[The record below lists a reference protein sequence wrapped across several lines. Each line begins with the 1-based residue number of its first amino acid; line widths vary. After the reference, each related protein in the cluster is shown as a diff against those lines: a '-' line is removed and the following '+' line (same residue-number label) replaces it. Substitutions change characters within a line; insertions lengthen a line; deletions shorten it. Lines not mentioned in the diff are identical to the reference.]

1 MTDMRHQAPTA
12 GSGPRASL
20 DRVVD
25 AAQRLSLK
33 VRTLGQ
39 TQLKIQ
45 CPVHDDRT
53 PSLSVKWESG
63 GDKGGF
69 VMLWCH
75 GCNAPAKD
83 LTAALGL
90 VESDLWDEPL
100 PPRPAAPLRPVSQRR
115 AGQRRGKLGRLPK
128 PIVVRHHDPEP
139 EHEWIEVERYP
150 YTDSA
155 GLVVQEVVRQE
166 CRSCTPVH
174 KTFRQ
179 LFVTRDGRRV
189 SSTPEGFARVLYRLP
204 QVQQAIAEG
213 RLVWLV
219 EGEKDVHAAEER
231 GLVATTNTM
240 GAGSFTAEHAEA
252 LAGASV
258 AVVLDRDDPGWARG
272 VHVHDLV
279 TNAGGRVRLLLPAT
293 VESKSDLADHYA
305 AGYTTEDLVEVS
317 RGELAT
323 WSSLGETRKKA
334 KLVRDALDE
343 AEAHLDTL
351 GGGSTNDAETHR
363 RHAQRWTL
371 ESQIRFERVDDAA
384 NEVAA
389 HAVEAGGDW
398 VAQATEQLQR
408 LLDEL
413 RTDLVRMHEQCDL
426 PIPAVLRVPEPAGHL
441 EPVSAEPGSPT
452 DTAAVGDRLGGS
464 TGNLTGSAVFRIV
477 DNAIVQ
483 WQPARRSRDDADDEE
498 EGSLKV
504 VLGLAVRVIAREFL
518 EVEHADDTADESELM
533 GRATTLD
540 SELLN
545 PPAPRQ
551 LSGFV
556 VAYIDPS
563 SGEEVHSR
571 ISAEQWK
578 DHSWLDS
585 LPGPPDYDHRKSGLD
600 TIQRAVLA
608 VSPEVRDTVRY
619 RSTGW
624 RPDGDTHLYVHA
636 RGAITAQG
644 HRSTPTLLSG
654 PLARYNLPDPVDDAN
669 QLRRAFIDHS
679 ATLLDRLPARVGA
692 PLLGQVFRSV
702 LGPNPWVLTLVGPPG
717 SYKTSVAAKAM
728 HHLGERWDHTSPT
741 SSMSG
746 NGDTLNAMR
755 LKLHNAKDALYWM
768 DDFAPTKRWVD
779 AQKLLEEM
787 TRLIHNR
794 EERNRS
800 SRDGLSMTEGTGP
813 RASGLATSEVM
824 PRPGSGAERMLV
836 VPLARDDIDTAL
848 LFPLDEPS
856 SRYAR
861 AVLMASFIR
870 WLAGDLTAL
879 RADYLARAA
888 VQAEHLAATGETV
901 RQAAALAN
909 TWVGWV
915 AITDFLVA
923 AQAITADEQ
932 TLLVAQVEQALQATA
947 KAATDPDL
955 PTRTG
960 ARVQELLAYALYNG
974 VAYVDDVR
982 TGEAPPWPLARRLGW
997 QRTITDIDNMGT
1009 PQRVRLDRVG
1019 ERLGWVMHD
1028 PDDGSEP
1035 VLLCQPTALEPVLKA
1050 AAAKMA
1056 DGMQI
1061 DRNTA
1066 SRALHEEGILIP
1078 DLCEDGKTRYTKTR
1092 LIQSEHR
1099 KQRVTVL
1106 RLHALLGDDPDDN
1119 PQGLAGTDAGGG
1131 PPASDTAGPGTAA
1144 VGVHED
1150 GRRTTP
1156 TVCQLV
1162 FYGAVPGPGPH
1173 AVDTASEPVLPS
1185 AAPPPGETSPMTHAD
1200 EQPPAHQSY
1209 AYRDHDGFEGWSAR
1223 AEVLGP
1229 CVVCGR
1235 ASRLMIG
1242 GHRAHPVCWA
1252 GSTAAQRNAAGGA
1265 EPAAA
1270 PNPQP
1275 APDPAPAAPQL
1286 KPATTTV
1293 PSPAAGPQASA
1304 PQATARTAAR
1314 SFRAAAVVVDGDQVV
1329 FGDGT
1334 TAALPYP
1341 LEHLGDVARLAED
1354 LGLGTQ
1360 ITKYRATGGQVW
1372 LTALTLERLGLD
1384 LSAALAADAS
1394 EREPVMRDATRHQP
1408 AITAARA
1415 AGWSVSGDNES
1426 MGRWTWVWRDDS
1438 SAAALIVA
1446 LPVLNPADLP
1456 LIADEPD
1463 PKTLARRLQLFA
1475 DAVGHPFKMSSSI
1488 TGLDYMKALRW
1499 KDRERF
1505 FTPYTAVPPAANANT
1520 ELDPSWCRKPHET
1533 EARQRYVHAYD
1544 RSGSYL
1550 AGGSLE
1556 VGVGEAEHHPDG
1568 REFDAKL
1575 PGYWRIEIP
1584 PTNDWR
1590 MPHPLDP
1597 SGQWEGKVR
1606 WCTTPAV
1613 QFAAEQDYPIEVLEA
1628 YTWPE
1633 HARVMEPWYER
1644 MRDAR
1649 TRLDVDDVDAQ
1660 VARDQLKLVYAHTFG
1675 MMGSQQWMAGKPG
1688 YAPDRRHLVL
1698 GKART
1703 NLLRRIARIGATTDR
1718 WPVAVV
1724 TDTIIYT
1731 SDEPDPVKAW
1741 PGDPD
1746 QLGNGLGQF
1755 KPEGTAPLSSQLQYL
1770 SGGLYK
1776 GRDALIGWRASDG

>member
-1 MTDMRHQAPTA
+1 MN
-12 GSGPRASL
+12 
-20 DRVVD
+20 
-25 AAQRLSLK
+25 LK

-39 TQLKIQ
+39 TQLKMQ

-53 PSLSVKWESG
+53 PSLSVKWEG
-63 GDKGGF
+63 GGSKGGF

-90 VESDLWDEPL
+90 VETDLWDEPL
-100 PPRPAAPLRPVSQRR
+100 PPRPATPLRPVSRR
-115 AGQRRGKLGRLPK
+115 LAGQRRGKLGRLPK
-128 PIVVRHHDPEP
+128 PIVVRAQEPEP
-139 EHEWIEVERYP
+139 PPHEWTEVERYA
-150 YTDSA
+150 YTDAA
-155 GLVVQEVVRQE
+155 GVIVQEVVRQE
-166 CRSCTPVH
+166 CRSCTPAH

-179 LFVTRDGRRV
+179 LFVLPDGRRV
-189 SSTPEGFARVLYRLP
+189 DRTPEGFARVLYRLP
-204 QVQQAIAEG
+204 RVIETVAAGEPVA
-213 RLVWLV
+213 LT
-219 EGEKDVHAAEER
+219 EGEKDVHSAER
-231 GLVATTNTM
+231 HGLVATTNTQ
-240 GAGSFTAEHAEA
+240 GATSFTAEHAEI
-252 LAGASV
+252 LAGATV
-258 AVVLDRDDPGWARG
+258 HAVLDRDDAGWARG
-272 VHVHDLV
+272 LKVYDLV
-279 TNAGGRVRLLLPAT
+279 TAVGGRVTLLLPAT
-293 VESKSDLADHYA
+293 LESHSDLTDHYA
-305 AGYTTEDLVEVS
+305 AGYDTSDLIEVS
-317 RGELAT
+317 RAEVAT
-323 WSSLGETRKKA
+323 WAGLGETRKKA

-343 AEAHLDTL
+343 AEAHLEAVNSSDGDDT
-351 GGGSTNDAETHR
+351 HQ
-363 RHAQRWTL
+363 RHAQRWAL
-371 ESQIRFERVDDAA
+371 ESQIRFERVEDAA
-384 NEVAA
+384 NEVVAQ
-389 HAVEAGGDW
+389 AVEAGGGW

-413 RTDLVRMHEQCDL
+413 RTDLVRMHEQCGL
-426 PIPAVLRVPEPAGHL
+426 PIPPALRDRESDAH
-441 EPVSAEPGSPT
+441 PGSVLGEAGQAT
-452 DTAAVGDRLGGS
+452 DAEAGDRLGS
-464 TGNLTGSAVFRIV
+464 SSGNLTGSAVFRIV

-518 EVEHADDTADESELM
+518 ETEHADDAADESELM

-545 PPAPRQ
+545 PPPPRQ

-556 VAYIDPS
+556 VAYIDPA

-571 ISAEQWK
+571 VSAEQWK

-636 RGAITAQG
+636 RGVITAQG
-644 HRSTPTLLSG
+644 HRSAPTLLSG
-654 PLARYNLPDPVDDAN
+654 PLARYNLPDPIDDATE
-669 QLRRAFIDHS
+669 LRRAFVDHS

-755 LKLHNAKDALYWM
+755 LKLHNAKDTLYWM

-870 WLAGDLTAL
+870 WLAGDLTAR

-888 VQAEHLAATGETV
+888 VQAEHLTAAGETV
-901 RQAAALAN
+901 RQANALAN

-915 AITDFLVA
+915 AISDFLVA
-923 AQAITADEQ
+923 AGAITADEQ
-932 TLLVAQVEQALQATA
+932 ALLVGHVEQALQDAG

-960 ARVQELLAYALYNG
+960 TRVQELLAYALYNG

-982 TGEAPPWPLARRLGW
+982 TGEAPSWPLARRLGW
-997 QRTITDIDNMGT
+997 QRTITDVDQMTGT
-1009 PQRVRLDRVG
+1009 ATRIRMDRVG

-1028 PDDGSEP
+1028 PDDGSEA

-1066 SRALHEEGILIP
+1066 SRALLEEGILVP
-1078 DLCEDGKTRYTKTR
+1078 DLCEDGKTRFTKTR

-1119 PQGLAGTDAGGG
+1119 PHGLASSDAGGG
-1131 PPASDTAGPGTAA
+1131 PSASDTTGLGTAA
-1144 VGVHED
+1144 SSVEEPSH
-1150 GRRTTP
+1150 RTAP
-1156 TVCQLV
+1156 TVCELV
-1162 FYGAVPGPGPH
+1162 FEGAVPARGPH
-1173 AVDTASEPVLPS
+1173 AVDTASEVVLPS
-1185 AAPPPGETSPMTHAD
+1185 AAPPPGETSPMSHAD
-1200 EQPPAHQSY
+1200 NQPPAHESY
-1209 AYRDHDGFEGWSAR
+1209 AYRDHDGVEGWSAR

-1252 GSTAAQRNAAGGA
+1252 GSTAAQRTAAGGA

-1275 APDPAPAAPQL
+1275 TPDLTPAAPQSQ
-1286 KPATTTV
+1286 PAVTTDT
-1293 PSPAAGPQASA
+1293 SPQPRPLAASRA
-1304 PQATARTAAR
+1304 PARP
-1314 SFRAAAVVVDGDQVV
+1314 FRAAAVVVDGDQVV

-1334 TAALPYP
+1334 TAALPFP
-1341 LEHLGDVARLAED
+1341 LGHVGDVARLAET
-1354 LGLGTQ
+1354 LNLGTQ

-1372 LTALTLERLGLD
+1372 LTAATLERLGLD
-1384 LSAALAADAS
+1384 LSAALAVDAS
-1394 EREPVMRDATRHQP
+1394 EREPAMRDATRHQP

-1415 AGWSVSGDNES
+1415 AGWSLSGDNES

-1446 LPVLNPADLP
+1446 LPLLNATDLP

-1488 TGLDYMKALRW
+1488 TGLDLMRALRW

-1520 ELDPSWCRKPHET
+1520 ELDPSWCRKPNEA

-1597 SGQWEGKVR
+1597 SGQWAGKVR

-1613 QFAAEQDYPIEVLEA
+1613 QFAVEQDYPVEVLEA

-1660 VARDQLKLVYAHTFG
+1660 AARQQLKFVYAHTFG

-1703 NLLRRIARIGATTDR
+1703 NLLRRVARIGATTDR

-1755 KPEGTAPLSSQLQYL
+1755 KAEGTAPLSSQLQYL
-1770 SGGLYK
+1770 TGGLYK
-1776 GRDALIGWRASDG
+1776 GRDALINWRADG